1 MNSVGSGPSV
11 PSGKPNSRT
20 LFQLERPSRSSYLFE
35 RESTWVVSSF
45 CLEIGWMVMSRVFKI
60 HDSHPVQTIYIPFT
74 LLSEMAESNLL
85 MISERISSII
95 SLMFANKVSLASNDI
110 ADSGSG
116 DTWGMPQPDLAV
128 VGFAWPVILM
138 FAPSW

>member
-85 MISERISSII
+85 MIAHLVHHLSDVRKQGLISI
-95 SLMFANKVSLASNDI
+95 
-110 ADSGSG
+110 
-116 DTWGMPQPDLAV
+116 Q
-128 VGFAWPVILM
+128 
-138 FAPSW
+138 